1 MKIGRKKVYLNV
13 NIPEDIDL
21 LCAVLM
27 SFMELKALSAE
38 LLVIGIVNNYKT
50 ILQQKIINPLKST

>member
-1 MKIGRKKVYLNV
+1 MYLNV

-21 LCAVLM
+21 LWAVL

-38 LLVIGIVNNYKT
+38 LLVIGIVNS
-50 ILQQKIINPLKST
+50 ILYAFSMKKK